1 VTEQNSLSGR
11 QITAHPMFPTGVG
24 VWFAALFSLSSLAI
38 RGSLLEGLIIIT
50 HIDYLIPAATPPL
63 GSVPRALMA
72 LAIAALGFHIGRKL
86 GRRIAQSEAEA
97 TASANWAAASSAAYG
112 GHSYHEP
119 AYHEQAYAEAAP
131 FVSAHTEH
139 GSYAPGAYAETP
151 YAESGARRPFQ
162 VHEEVGGYYP
172 AEPTVWGQEA
182 PGQYPAGIS
191 PAQPEYRAQPEYHV
205 QGEYA
210 AQGFYQPAF
219 PADYPAQHQP
229 QYHPEY
235 QPDHQATYGAPY
247 QPPYAAMPEAQ
258 PPVAPEYY
266 HPGYA
271 EGPPAGQHAA
281 PFPPQVWP
289 QQAFPAQA
297 FPGEHYAQPEAL
309 APEYAH
315 SHAPAPAGSYPPLP
329 ELTPEAVFA
338 PAHSPEA
345 SAPTFQTPDAPQE
358 AVSWLHSSDAFSN
371 TEEATEAFFA
381 APSEP
386 ADHAESHTSDSSSA
400 AERLSGDALDK
411 LSPLELVER
420 LAMAMQRHEASGP
433 PAPALE
439 PTPTPD
445 TLAGS
450 FPFSSLTAQP
460 AAKPAPTV
468 GGEPVAPVRS
478 ALAALRGLK

>member
-1 VTEQNSLSGR
+1 MTEQNSFSGR

-97 TASANWAAASSAAYG
+97 SASANWAAASSAYG
-112 GHSYHEP
+112 AHSYHEQ
-119 AYHEQAYAEAAP
+119 AYHEQAYPEPAP
-131 FVSAHTEH
+131 FVSAHAEH
-139 GSYAPGAYAETP
+139 GAYAPSAYAAYTET
-151 YAESGARRPFQ
+151 GARRPFQ
-162 VHEEVGGYYP
+162 VHEEVGGYHPAQPASHYP
-172 AEPTVWGQEA
+172 AESTVWGQEA

-191 PAQPEYRAQPEYHV
+191 PAQPEYHA

-210 AQGFYQPAF
+210 AQGFYQP
-219 PADYPAQHQP
+219 PYPSDYPAQHQP
-229 QYHPEY
+229 EYHPEY
-235 QPDHQATYGAPY
+235 QPDHQAAYGAPY

-258 PPVAPEYY
+258 PPVAPEYHPGAY
-266 HPGYA
+266 YPGYA

-289 QQAFPAQA
+289 PQA
-297 FPGEHYAQPEAL
+297 FPGEHFAQPEAQ
-309 APEYAH
+309 APEYGH
-315 SHAPAPAGSYPPLP
+315 GYAPAP
-329 ELTPEAVFA
+329 ELTPEAVYAHAPEA
-338 PAHSPEA
+338 PAPIFLPIS
-345 SAPTFQTPDAPQE
+345 STPAAPQE
-358 AVSWLHSSDAFSN
+358 AVSWLHSSDAFPDA
-371 TEEATEAFFA
+371 ATEAFFA
-381 APSEP
+381 TPSEP
-386 ADHAESHTSDSSSA
+386 AKPAESHNSDSPSA
-400 AERLSGDALDK
+400 AERLTSDALDK

-420 LAMAMQRHEASGP
+420 LALAMQRHEASEP
-433 PAPALE
+433 PAPAAE

-445 TLAGS
+445 RLADS
-450 FPFSSLTAQP
+450 FPFSSLTDQP
-460 AAKPAPTV
+460 AAASTATV
-468 GGEPVAPVRS
+468 GGEPLAPVRS

>member
-1 VTEQNSLSGR
+1 MTEQNSFSGR

-97 TASANWAAASSAAYG
+97 TASANWAAASSAYG
-112 GHSYHEP
+112 AHSYHEP
-119 AYHEQAYAEAAP
+119 AYHEQAYPEPAP

-172 AEPTVWGQEA
+172 AQPASHYPAEPTVWGQEA

-191 PAQPEYRAQPEYHV
+191 PAQPEYHPEY
-205 QGEYA
+205 
-210 AQGFYQPAF
+210 QP
-219 PADYPAQHQP
+219 P
-229 QYHPEY
+229 Y
-235 QPDHQATYGAPY
+235 QPDHQAAYGAPY

-258 PPVAPEYY
+258 PSVAHEYY
-266 HPGYA
+266 PGEYHPGAYNSGYA

-297 FPGEHYAQPEAL
+297 FPAQVFPGEHFAQPEAP

-315 SHAPAPAGSYPPLP
+315 SYAPAP
-329 ELTPEAVFA
+329 ELTPEAVYA
-338 PAHSPEA
+338 PAHSPEGP
-345 SAPTFQTPDAPQE
+345 APISPVPGAPQE
-358 AVSWLHSSDAFSN
+358 AVSWLHSSDAFPDA
-371 TEEATEAFFA
+371 EAATEAFFA
-381 APSEP
+381 APSKP
-386 ADHAESHTSDSSSA
+386 ADHAESHNSDSLNA
-400 AERLSGDALDK
+400 AERLAGDALDK

-420 LAMAMQRHEASGP
+420 LAMAMQRHEASEP
-433 PAPALE
+433 SAPAPE
-439 PTPTPD
+439 STPASD
-445 TLAGS
+445 RLADS
-450 FPFSSLTAQP
+450 FPFSSLTTQ
-460 AAKPAPTV
+460 PAPTA